1 MKRLLFAAAIAGFAI
16 TAANAQKLD
25 DAKTVLA
32 LGQYK
37 LAKDKIDKA
46 MGVPK
51 EAAKAESHIAKST
64 IYGFL
69 ISDSTMSAQAAQ
81 LAADADA
88 AYVRYAELDP
98 KMALVKDPLYT
109 SAPISLYTY
118 YYNEGYKIYQS
129 KNFGKAGDYFAKAVD
144 KSQFIVKY
152 DLAKLTF
159 DTTLYTLAGDA
170 YQRNKQDDKAAP
182 YFKAL
187 ADKKLAGDDFMF
199 LYSFLMTH
207 YFERNMSDSF
217 AYYRGLGQELYPKK
231 EYFTYTE
238 EDFILDMKD
247 NQAKFK
253 RLDAKMAAE
262 PNNTKL
268 QETYGLVLFDL
279 LSPKKPE
286 VIGQEQS
293 KVIEALGNPKNR
305 TTTTTAEGKT
315 EMLFYDG
322 FTINFNTAGKADWI
336 RDNDNKMLSAIP
348 LYYSRPANYVE
359 LEQKMT
365 TLLEKSA
372 EDPAYTAKDN
382 FYLGNFYLNKGL
394 EVTENLKGVS
404 EEIKAF
410 NLANKP
416 KDPKAKMPP
425 VPKELLDK
433 RVELNK
439 TYDGLLDKAL
449 PYLEKSAEAYG
460 KMPTLT
466 SVEKNNF
473 YKKAV
478 DQVSVIYGD
487 KKNGS
492 KVPADK
498 AKYEAAEKKWN
509 AVYSSIH

>member
-16 TAANAQKLD
+16 TATNAQKLD

-37 LAKDKIDKA
+37 MAKDKIDKA

-170 YQRNKQDDKAAP
+170 YQRNKQDDKAAS

-207 YFERNMSDSF
+207 YFDRNMSDSF
-217 AYYRGLGQELYPKK
+217 AYYRGLGHELYPQK

-247 NQAKFK
+247 EEAKAK
-253 RLDAKMAAE
+253 RLDAKIAAE
-262 PNNTKL
+262 PNNLKL
-268 QETYGLVLFDL
+268 QETYGLALFDR
-279 LSPKKPE
+279 LSKE
-286 VIGQEQS
+286 
-293 KVIEALGNPKNR
+293 EANALP
-305 TTTTTAEGKT
+305 
-315 EMLFYDG
+315 
-322 FTINFNTAGKADWI
+322 
-336 RDNDNKMLSAIP
+336 
-348 LYYSRPANYVE
+348 NYAE
-359 LEQKMT
+359 LEQKMVT
-365 TLLEKSA
+365 MLSNSA
-372 EDPAYTAKDN
+372 AASLANEAKDN
-382 FYLGNFYLNKGL
+382 FYLGNFYLNKGVGL
-394 EVTENLKGVS
+394 NEKLKGVS

-460 KMPTLT
+460 KIPTLT
-466 SVEKNNF
+466 AVEKNNF

-487 KKNGS
+487 KKNAS